1 MKTVIVNGTFDIL
14 HIGHLALL
22 EFAKNQGDTLLVCI
36 DSDARVKRLKGE
48 SRPINSQYERAA
60 MLAALRD
67 VDEVRVFDTDQDL
80 IDFIKKSDIMI
91 KGSDYQDQ
99 PIVGGEYCKEIRF
112 FERIDGYSTTKK
124 IQYITDRR

>member
-36 DSDARVKRLKGE
+36 DSDARVKRLKGK
-48 SRPINSQYERAA
+48 SRPINTQYERAA

-67 VDEVRVFDTDQDL
+67 VDEVKVFDTDQDL

-91 KGSDYQDQ
+91 KGSDYVGQ
-99 PIVGGEYCKEIRF
+99 PIVGEEYCKEIRF